1 VNIMATQ
8 QNDSRIPRR
17 TALALLLS
25 GAGTVVVAACGGAAA
40 PASPTAAAITAPAG
54 PLANTGTVGA
64 TGAAGAPTTATG
76 AAQAPKTG
84 GTLRYGISAEIVT
97 LGFNQSN
104 DFEILQGMYDSLL
117 TYDRNLQPVPH
128 LVESW
133 EQGSDLKQIKLN
145 LRKGVTF
152 HNGREFTSDD
162 VAYNVQRTADPTKSS
177 PVQLVGLAKVW
188 TVEAPD
194 KYTAIMKTDQARI
207 GVFDLLTQVWM
218 GDKQLLEGPD
228 AKSSAIGTGP
238 FTFVEWSQGDHVSF
252 ARNPNYW
259 RSGRPYLDGYTVQ
272 FTKDPQAMVVRL
284 EAGALDFVNYPPTSD
299 AIRLSKDAAY
309 QILPAYDVGLN
320 YVIWMNVAAP
330 PFDKTEV
337 RQAMNYAIDR
347 QRFVDTTLG
356 GLVGPP
362 RDLPW
367 ADRSPASEPSK
378 NARYTF
384 DLDKAAALLKSAG
397 VGNFTAEMNYS
408 NTGPVQEFGQLAQFY
423 QADLAKIGVTL
434 NIAPMDNATW
444 VNTAV
449 KAAYRGMAIGQ
460 PGGFGGQDA
469 TSGIQTGAFG
479 AANAFTNFK
488 NETYTQL
495 VQSAGSEIDLAKRKQ
510 LYSQINDIILDQSFT
525 MNVSSYLAVS
535 VAAAKVHGV
544 QRAPTGGGPI
554 LVEAWL
560 D

>member
-1 VNIMATQ
+1 MYEIRV
-8 QNDSRIPRR
+8 SRR
-17 TALALLLS
+17 TALTLTLS
-25 GAGTVVVAACGGAAA
+25 SAGSIVLAACGAPVTPAPAVSTSAPGKATSAA
-40 PASPTAAAITAPAG
+40 PTS
-54 PLANTGTVGA
+54 A
-64 TGAAGAPTTATG
+64 T
-76 AAQAPKTG
+76 PKTG

-104 DFEILQGMYDSLL
+104 DFEILQGMYDPLL
-117 TYDRNLQPVPH
+117 TYDSNLQPVPH

-133 EQGSDLKQIKLN
+133 EQSSDLKQIKLN
-145 LRKGVTF
+145 VRKGITF
-152 HNGREFTSDD
+152 HNGRELTSDD
-162 VAYNVQRTADPTKSS
+162 VAYNVQRAADPTRSS

-188 TVEAPD
+188 TVETPD
-194 KYTAIMKTDQARI
+194 KYTAIMKTDQPRI
-207 GVFDLLTQVWM
+207 GVFDLLTQVWI
-218 GDKQLLEGPD
+218 GDKQHLEGPN
-228 AKSSAIGTGP
+228 AKTGAVGTGP
-238 FTFVEWSQGDHVSF
+238 FTFVEWSQGDHVAF
-252 ARNPNYW
+252 ARNANYW

-299 AIRLSKDAAY
+299 AIRLSKDSGY

-330 PFDKTEV
+330 PFDKKEV

-356 GLVGPP
+356 GLVGAP

-367 ADRSPASEPSK
+367 AARSPASEPAK
-378 NARYTF
+378 NTRYTF
-384 DLDKAAALLKSAG
+384 DLDKSAGLLKSAG

-449 KAAYRGMAIGQ
+449 KAAYKGWPSASR
-460 PGGFGGQDA
+460 
-469 TSGIQTGAFG
+469 
-479 AANAFTNFK
+479 AA
-488 NETYTQL
+488 
-495 VQSAGSEIDLAKRKQ
+495 SAARMPPRESRPVHLA
-510 LYSQINDIILDQSFT
+510 LP
-525 MNVSSYLAVS
+525 M
-535 VAAAKVHGV
+535 H
-544 QRAPTGGGPI
+544 
-554 LVEAWL
+554 
-560 D
+560 